1 VSARLPKHLY
11 YKRALTT
18 VLLPN
23 HKHRGTQAS
32 CDAHREWYPTSR
44 FGEGLERERY
54 LCLVLYLL
62 TAPQL
67 RFRALL
73 TEKGAESRVV
83 ENIQSEGSL

>member
-1 VSARLPKHLY
+1 M
-11 YKRALTT
+11 
-18 VLLPN
+18 N
-23 HKHRGTQAS
+23 
-32 CDAHREWYPTSR
+32 DTS
-44 FGEGLERERY
+44 
-54 LCLVLYLL
+54 CLVLYLL

>member
-1 VSARLPKHLY
+1 M
-11 YKRALTT
+11 
-18 VLLPN
+18 N
-23 HKHRGTQAS
+23 
-32 CDAHREWYPTSR
+32 DTS
-44 FGEGLERERY
+44 Y
-54 LCLVLYLL
+54 LVLYLL